1 MGAKNWRQTINLID
15 DIIEDGESYD
25 FFQAIRLLNRLS
37 KDSSD
42 NKKQPELRIHP
53 ELNLSYPHSDITE
66 VRKIESGYE
75 IISTFFGLYGI
86 SSPLPGYFT
95 EELLDEEWEERN
107 ASKEFLDIIH
117 HHMYPLLYK
126 AWLKYKFSHNAI
138 EEENSR
144 YWEILYSVTGLSE
157 EFRSN
162 QNLAGKLLKY
172 SGILCQ
178 QPKTQLGLKTI
189 LKDYFNDA
197 VVDIV
202 PCVHRK
208 VPISD
213 HQRCVLG
220 KENNSLGNATVI
232 GQQVDD
238 RSGKFVIEIGPVS
251 RSVFENITNDDATRT
266 FVSAVTKLF
275 LSQPLAYDII
285 LKLEPGAE
293 KNIMLGDVASST
305 LGRNAW
311 MVGVSSGQTN
321 NLTMPLTSLEN
332 CA

>member
-1 MGAKNWRQTINLID
+1 MGTKNWRQAINLID
-15 DIIEDGESYD
+15 DIVEDGESYD

-42 NKKQPELRIHP
+42 RSKQPELRIHP
-53 ELNLSYPHSDITE
+53 ELNLNYPHSDISE
-66 VRKIESGYE
+66 IREIENGDGYE
-75 IISTFFGLYGI
+75 IISTFFGLYGV

-138 EEENSR
+138 EEENNR
-144 YWEILYSVTGLSE
+144 YWEIIYSVTGLSE
-157 EFRSN
+157 EFRGD
-162 QNLAGKLLKY
+162 QKLAGQLLKY

-189 LKDYFNDA
+189 LNDYFTDA
-197 VVDIV
+197 EVDIF

-213 HQRCVLG
+213 HQKCVIGNDNNTLG
-220 KENNSLGNATVI
+220 SGAVI

-238 RSGKFVIEIGPVS
+238 RSGKFLIKIGPVN
-251 RSVFENITNDDATRT
+251 RSVFEKITNDDSTRA
-266 FVSAVTKLF
+266 FVSAVTRLF
-275 LSQPLAYDII
+275 LSQPLAYDIM
-285 LKLEPGAE
+285 LLLEPGAE
-293 KNIMLGDVASST
+293 KNILLGDAANST

-311 MVGVSSGQTN
+311 IVNGDKVN
-321 NLTMPLTSLEN
+321 NLTMPLSSCLKS
-332 CA
+332 A